1 MKESYF
7 DGYEYKGIRIRT
19 KLDIQG
25 HGQYKPLHIKESGDV
40 YRIFENLWESDKE
53 RFYSL
58 HLDSAN
64 NVIGAELVSQGS
76 LNTTPIHPREVFKSA
91 ILSSA
96 NSLIFVHSHPSGD
109 PTPSKEDWCV
119 TDRLKE
125 VGRLLGIDVLDH
137 LIIGFDDYYS
147 FTDGF
152 ARAKRGCANYAEV
165 RVKRQ

>member
-19 KLDIQG
+19 KLEIQG
-25 HGQYKPLHIKESGDV
+25 LGQYKPLKIKESEDV
-40 YRIFENLWESDKE
+40 YRVFENLRESDRE

-58 HLDSAN
+58 HLDSGN

-76 LNTTPIHPREVFKSA
+76 LNKTVVHPREIFKSA

-96 NSLIFVHSHPSGD
+96 RSLIFVHSHPCADSS
-109 PTPSKEDWCV
+109 PSREDRLL

-125 VGRLLGIDVLDH
+125 AGDLLGITVLDH
-137 LIIGFDDYYS
+137 VIIGFDDYYS

-152 ARAKRGCANYAEV
+152 AKDRKGGV
-165 RVKRQ
+165 